1 MAKRYL
7 FIAISFY
14 LFIAISCA
22 KMSRVNKALGMNLID
37 FFQGKDGSEYS
48 LGLTP
53 TGILV
58 FEGDQKIG
66 LFLW

>member
-1 MAKRYL
+1 
-7 FIAISFY
+7 
-14 LFIAISCA
+14 
-22 KMSRVNKALGMNLID
+22 MSRVNKALGMNLID